1 MPRVSHAAFS
11 FGGTME
17 HSTIAAVDLGSN
29 SFRLQVARV
38 VDDQIYPLDTLK
50 DPVRLGA
57 GLTEDEWLTEEAQQR
72 ALACLRRFG
81 ERLRGLPRE
90 AVRVVGTNTL
100 RVARN
105 SATLIPQLEE
115 ALGGFPIEI
124 IAGREEARLIYLG
137 AAHSLPAS
145 KEKRM
150 VVDIGGGST
159 EFIIGQQLKPQKTES
174 LYMGCV
180 SYTLRYFPDGKITEK
195 AIQAA
200 ETAARIELQSIA
212 HEFFAGNWQ
221 QAVGTSG
228 TARSLQDICE
238 LNDFSTGSL
247 TFEGMEKIRELLLKQ
262 GNIPHLKINGLRPDR
277 APVIAGGFA
286 IMSAIF
292 SELGIRNMTSA
303 SGALREGV
311 MWDLIGRHHHRDMRD
326 VTVAQFK
333 RRYHIDSAQAE
344 RVEQQAQQLFAQIKP
359 QTIPASEYDA
369 QLISWAAAL
378 HEIGL
383 SVSHT
388 GYHKHSAYILQYADM
403 PGFSK
408 PEQLHLSR
416 LAAAH
421 RGNLAKQLE
430 IGSRQEWSR
439 IIAPRLAVLFNRS
452 RSNSEPPAMQLQA
465 SEQGFV
471 LTICPQWLE
480 AHPLTATAL
489 KQEASFW
496 HSVGLALEVRDE
508 TARS

>member
-1 MPRVSHAAFS
+1 
-11 FGGTME
+11 ME
-17 HSTIAAVDLGSN
+17 YSTIAAVDLGSN

-57 GLTEDEWLTEEAQQR
+57 GLTADEWLDEAAQQR
-72 ALACLRRFG
+72 ALACMRRFG

-105 SATLIPQLEE
+105 SASLIPQLEA

-150 VVDIGGGST
+150 VIDIGGGST
-159 EFIIGQQLKPQKTES
+159 EFIIGQQLKAQKTES

-195 AIQAA
+195 AMRAA
-200 ETAARIELQSIA
+200 ETAAKLELQSIV

-238 LNDFSTGSL
+238 LNDFSSIGL
-247 TFEGMEKIRELLLKQ
+247 TIEGMEKIRELLLKQ
-262 GNIPHLKINGLRPDR
+262 GNIANLKINGLRPDR

-292 SELGIRNMTSA
+292 SELGIRMLTCA
-303 SGALREGV
+303 TGALREGV
-311 MWDLIGRHHHRDMRD
+311 MWDLIGRHHHKDMRD
-326 VTVAQFK
+326 ITVAQFK
-333 RRYHIDSAQAE
+333 RRYHIDGPQAARVEKLAQA
-344 RVEQQAQQLFAQIKP
+344 LFAQLTTGEHP
-359 QTIPASEYDA
+359 SSNSEFDQ
-369 QLISWAAAL
+369 QLINWAATL

-388 GYHKHSAYILQYADM
+388 GYHKHSAYILQHADM

-408 PEQLHLSR
+408 PEQLLLSR

-421 RGNLAKQLE
+421 RGNLARQLGVDC
-430 IGSRQEWSR
+430 IQEWSR
-439 IIAPRLAVLFNRS
+439 IIALRLAVLFHRS
-452 RSNSEPPAMQLQA
+452 RSNLDLPPMQLQKTGK
-465 SEQGFV
+465 GF
-471 LTICPQWLE
+471 LFRISHDWLE
-480 AHPLTATAL
+480 HNPLTATAL
-489 KQEASFW
+489 NQECTFW
-496 HSVGLALEVRDE
+496 DGIGLPLELQDE
-508 TARS
+508 TPAR

>member
-1 MPRVSHAAFS
+1 
-11 FGGTME
+11 ME

-57 GLTEDEWLTEEAQQR
+57 GLTEDEWLDEASQQR

-105 SATLIPQLEE
+105 SAEFIPQLEA

-124 IAGREEARLIYLG
+124 IAGREEARLVYLG

-150 VVDIGGGST
+150 VIDIGGGST
-159 EFIIGQQLKPQKTES
+159 EFIIGQQLKSQKTES

-180 SYTLRYFPDGKITEK
+180 SYTMRYFGDGKITEK

-200 ETAARIELQSIA
+200 ETAAKIELQSIV

-221 QAVGTSG
+221 QAIGTSG

-238 LNDFSTGSL
+238 LNDFSPSGL

-262 GNIPHLKINGLRPDR
+262 GSISHLKINGLRPDR

-292 SELGIRNMTSA
+292 SELGIRHMTSA

-311 MWDLIGRHHHRDMRD
+311 MWDLIGRHHHKDMRD

-333 RRYHIDSAQAE
+333 RRYHIDTAQSD
-344 RVEQQAQQLFAQIKP
+344 RVEKLAQQLFAQIKP
-359 QTIPASEYDA
+359 QTIPASEQDQ
-369 QLISWAAAL
+369 QLLSWAAAL

-408 PEQLHLSR
+408 PEQLQLSR
-416 LAAAH
+416 LAASH

-430 IGSRQEWSR
+430 INSKQEWAR
-439 IIAPRLAVLFNRS
+439 VIALRLAVLFHRS
-452 RSNSEPPAMQLQA
+452 RNSMDLPAMQLIN
-465 SEQGFV
+465 SDKGFE
-471 LTICPQWLE
+471 LRINHQWLGQN
-480 AHPLTATAL
+480 PLTATAL
-489 KQEASFW
+489 RHEGDFW
-496 HSVGLALEVRDE
+496 HSVGHHLEVKDE
-508 TARS
+508 TAGH

>member
-1 MPRVSHAAFS
+1 
-11 FGGTME
+11 ME

-57 GLTEDEWLTEEAQQR
+57 GLTEDEWLDEASQQR
-72 ALACLRRFG
+72 ALNCLRRFG

-105 SATLIPQLEE
+105 SAEFIPQLEA

-124 IAGREEARLIYLG
+124 IAGREEARLVYLG

-150 VVDIGGGST
+150 VIDIGGGST
-159 EFIIGQQLKPQKTES
+159 EFIIGQQLKSQKTES

-180 SYTLRYFPDGKITEK
+180 SYTMRYFGDGKITEK

-200 ETAARIELQSIA
+200 ETAAKIELQSIV

-221 QAVGTSG
+221 QAIGTSG

-238 LNDFSTGSL
+238 LNDFSANGL

-262 GNIPHLKINGLRPDR
+262 GSIAHLKINGLRPDR

-292 SELGIRNMTSA
+292 SELGIRHMTSA

-311 MWDLIGRHHHRDMRD
+311 MWDLIGRHHHKDMRD

-333 RRYHIDSAQAE
+333 RRYHIDTAQSD
-344 RVEQQAQQLFAQIKP
+344 RVEKLAQQLFAQIKP
-359 QTIPASEYDA
+359 QTIPASEQDQ
-369 QLISWAAAL
+369 QLLSWAAAL

-408 PEQLHLSR
+408 PEQLQLSR

-421 RGNLAKQLE
+421 RGNLAKSLE
-430 IGSRQEWSR
+430 ISSKQEWAR
-439 IIAPRLAVLFNRS
+439 VIALRLAVMFHRS
-452 RSNSEPPAMQLQA
+452 RNSMDLPPMQLLNNDK
-465 SEQGFV
+465 GFE
-471 LTICPQWLE
+471 LRISQQWLGQN
-480 AHPLTATAL
+480 PLTATAL
-489 KQEASFW
+489 RHECDFW
-496 HSVGLALEVRDE
+496 HSVGHYLEVKDE
-508 TARS
+508 TAGH

>member
-1 MPRVSHAAFS
+1 
-11 FGGTME
+11 ME
-17 HSTIAAVDLGSN
+17 YSTIAAVDLGSN

-57 GLTEDEWLTEEAQQR
+57 GLNNDEWLDEAAQQR
-72 ALACLRRFG
+72 ALDCLRRFG

-159 EFIIGQQLKPQKTES
+159 EFIIGQQLKSQKTES

-195 AIQAA
+195 ALQAA
-200 ETAARIELQSIA
+200 ETAARIELQSIV

-238 LNDFSTGSL
+238 LNDFSTNGL
-247 TFEGMEKIRELLLKQ
+247 TIEGMEKIRELLLKQ
-262 GNIPHLKINGLRPDR
+262 GNIANLKINGLRPDR

-292 SELGIRNMTSA
+292 SELGIRVMTCA

-311 MWDLIGRHHHRDMRD
+311 MWDLIGRHHHKDMRD
-326 VTVAQFK
+326 VTVGQFK
-333 RRYHIDSAQAE
+333 RRYHIDSAQAG
-344 RVEQQAQQLFAQIKP
+344 RVEKLALQLF
-359 QTIPASEYDA
+359 E
-369 QLISWAAAL
+369 QLNAKAHPPRHNEFDLQLLTWAAAL

-388 GYHKHSAYILQYADM
+388 GYHKHSAYILQHADM

-408 PEQLHLSR
+408 PEQLQLSR

-421 RGNLAKQLE
+421 RGNLAKQLN
-430 IGSRQEWSR
+430 IDHLDEWSR
-439 IIAPRLAVLFNRS
+439 VIALRLGVLFHRS
-452 RSNSEPPAMQLQA
+452 RTNVELPPMRLRHDSKGFQLTLD
-465 SEQGFV
+465 SG
-471 LTICPQWLE
+471 WL
-480 AHPLTATAL
+480 HNNPLTATAL
-489 KQEASFW
+489 RQESEFW
-496 HSVGLALEVRDE
+496 HSVNLPLEVVDE
-508 TARS
+508 TASR